1 MGGAGGGRWKKRF
14 LGWLKRARFC
24 NCEELEDE
32 EWAMVGRKGSQFVVN
47 SRPFY
52 VNGFNTYWLM
62 IFAVDASTKGK
73 VSEIFQQASSV
84 GLSVCRTWAFN
95 DGGWR
100 ALQKSPGV
108 YDEDVFKGLD
118 FVISE
123 AKRYKIRLILSLSN
137 NWEAYGGKA
146 QYVKWGR
153 SAGLNLTSDD
163 DFFSDPTLKGYFKSH
178 IKVWY
183 DMQAILC
190 LKPDLHIRVGH
201 FFRPMKHCHQNG
213 PNRMQDVEL
222 CRIPGQCKIRWLR
235 PITARFMGNLKS
247 TVLTR
252 VNSFTN
258 VTYKDDPTI
267 FAWELMNEP
276 RCLSDPS
283 GDQFQAWVEEMS
295 MYVKSIDQ
303 AHLLE
308 IGSEGFYGP
317 SSPDKVQFNPNT
329 SVKQVGTDFLRNHK
343 AFAIDFASAHIYA
356 DAWIT
361 STVSDAHL
369 QFTKTWME
377 SHINDAENAL
387 NMPILFSEFGVSSKD
402 GGYNDSFRD
411 TLINTVY
418 STLLSSIK
426 KGGGGGGS
434 LLWQLFPVGT
444 EYMDDGYAVFL
455 SKSPST
461 ATIISLQSKRMDTFN
476 SLCSWRCHWG
486 CKKKKVFELFMHAEM

>member
-1 MGGAGGGRWKKRF
+1 MGSAEGGRWKKRF

-178 IKVWY
+178 IK
-183 DMQAILC
+183 
-190 LKPDLHIRVGH
+190 
-201 FFRPMKHCHQNG
+201 
-213 PNRMQDVEL
+213 
-222 CRIPGQCKIRWLR
+222 
-235 PITARFMGNLKS
+235 

>member
-1 MGGAGGGRWKKRF
+1 MNSHKEKNIFSSHSVEAF
-14 LGWLKRARFC
+14 LWILIVLLNCTRFC

-62 IFAVDASTKGK
+62 IFAVDASTRGK

-178 IKVWY
+178 IK
-183 DMQAILC
+183 
-190 LKPDLHIRVGH
+190 
-201 FFRPMKHCHQNG
+201 
-213 PNRMQDVEL
+213 
-222 CRIPGQCKIRWLR
+222 
-235 PITARFMGNLKS
+235 

-283 GDQFQAWVEEMS
+283 GDQFQAWVEEIS

-329 SVKQVGTDFLRNHK
+329 FAQQIGTDFLRNHK

-356 DAWIT
+356 DTWI
-361 STVSDAHL
+361 SSAISDAHL

-486 CKKKKVFELFMHAEM
+486 CKKKKEFELFMHAEM

>member
-1 MGGAGGGRWKKRF
+1 MNSHKEKNIFSSHSVEAF
-14 LGWLKRARFC
+14 LWILIVLLNCTRFC

-62 IFAVDASTKGK
+62 IFAVDASTRGK

-108 YDEDVFKGLD
+108 YDEDVFK
-118 FVISE
+118 
-123 AKRYKIRLILSLSN
+123 
-137 NWEAYGGKA
+137 
-146 QYVKWGR
+146 
-153 SAGLNLTSDD
+153 
-163 DFFSDPTLKGYFKSH
+163 
-178 IKVWY
+178 
-183 DMQAILC
+183 
-190 LKPDLHIRVGH
+190 
-201 FFRPMKHCHQNG
+201 
-213 PNRMQDVEL
+213 
-222 CRIPGQCKIRWLR
+222 
-235 PITARFMGNLKS
+235 

-283 GDQFQAWVEEMS
+283 GDQFQAWVEEIS

-329 SVKQVGTDFLRNHK
+329 FAQQIGTDFLRNHK

-356 DAWIT
+356 DTWI
-361 STVSDAHL
+361 SSAISDAHL

-486 CKKKKVFELFMHAEM
+486 CKKKKEFELFMHAEM

>member
-1 MGGAGGGRWKKRF
+1 MEKRF
-14 LGWLKRARFC
+14 PCWLLKRAISFC
-24 NCEELEDE
+24 NCGELRDE
-32 EWAMVGRKGSQFVVN
+32 EWAMVGRKGSQFVMN
-47 SRPFY
+47 GRPFY

-62 IFAVDASTKGK
+62 IFAVDASTRGK
-73 VSEIFQQASSV
+73 VSQIFQQASSV

-108 YDEDVFKGLD
+108 YDEEVFKGLD

-137 NWEAYGGKA
+137 NWEGYGGKA

-163 DFFSDPTLKGYFKSH
+163 DFFSDPTLKGYFKYH
-178 IKVWY
+178 IK
-183 DMQAILC
+183 
-190 LKPDLHIRVGH
+190 
-201 FFRPMKHCHQNG
+201 
-213 PNRMQDVEL
+213 
-222 CRIPGQCKIRWLR
+222 
-235 PITARFMGNLKS
+235 

-276 RCLSDPS
+276 QCISDPS
-283 GDQFQAWVEEMS
+283 GDRFQAWVEDMA

-303 AHLLE
+303 AHLLA

-329 SVKQVGTDFLRNHK
+329 FAQQVGTDFLRNHK

-356 DAWIT
+356 DTWI
-361 STVSDAHL
+361 SSSISDAHL
-369 QFTKTWME
+369 QFTRTWME
-377 SHINDAENAL
+377 SHLNDTENTL
-387 NMPILFSEFGVSSKD
+387 NMPILFSEFGVSTKD

-418 STLLSSIK
+418 STLLTSTK
-426 KGGGGGGS
+426 KGGGGGGC
-434 LLWQLFPVGT
+434 LLWQLFPEGT

-461 ATIISLQSKRMDTFN
+461 AAIISLQSQRLDMFN

-486 CKKKKVFELFMHAEM
+486 CRKKKIFEPFMHVEM